1 MGNVTSVKSKFF
13 GDVDALDADGL
24 SVAASIGSATTLTLG
39 GALSSIANVFP
50 NVAVP
55 DVVLAIQSP

>member
-13 GDVDALDADGL
+13 GAVDALDADGI

-39 GALSSIANVFP
+39 GS
-50 NVAVP
+50 
-55 DVVLAIQSP
+55 